1 MVRELRSQDADCSIA
16 QAAAVM
22 GDWWSLLIVREVTR
36 GHRRFDDLLGE
47 LGISRKVLTERLK
60 HLVEHGVLT
69 REPYQSGPVRYEYV
83 LTDAGWALAPM
94 LITMQDWADRWLL
107 GDGTLTGVAAP
118 RSAEATRIHALLGTH
133 IPDPLRLPAAINHP
147 PLNTDPTNSA
157 HCTDRA
163 ESANRA
169 DSVNH
174 PSATTHSTGTGAHT
188 PAINDPT
195 GTTHRPPPTTNE
207 TDNANRTDSA
217 NHPPPTDPLGPANR
231 PPETADPKGTHGTH
245 GTRDTGGTPG
255 VDRTGDRGG
264 PRVRPSVTLGRTAS
278 TEERTASLDVVAD
291 ARATVLFAYP
301 STGMPAPLPPGWNQV
316 PGAAGCTLE
325 NRIFRDRHPEFAA
338 HDIAIHGVSTQRPD
352 EQSAFA
358 AAEDLPFPLLSD
370 MDLHLAAALRLPTF
384 RAGQALRLKRLIL
397 VVDRFRVIRHVIFP
411 VLDIPAAI
419 TEALTAAEA
428 IS

>member
-1 MVRELRSQDADCSIA
+1 MARELRSQDADCSIA

-118 RSAEATRIHALLGTH
+118 RSQEAARVHALLGTH
-133 IPDPLRLPAAINHP
+133 LPDPLRLPAVINRP
-147 PLNTDPTNSA
+147 PLTTDQTNGASYPPATTDPT
-157 HCTDRA
+157 
-163 ESANRA
+163 
-169 DSVNH
+169 
-174 PSATTHSTGTGAHT
+174 ST
-188 PAINDPT
+188 
-195 GTTHRPPPTTNE
+195 
-207 TDNANRTDSA
+207 ANRTDGA
-217 NHPPPTDPLGPANR
+217 NHPPPTTDPTSTANR
-231 PPETADPKGTHGTH
+231 PSATIDPKSPNATDGTEGTD
-245 GTRDTGGTPG
+245 GSRGI
-255 VDRTGDRGG
+255 DRTGNPGDMV
-264 PRVRPSVTLGRTAS
+264 VRPSVAMSQTT
-278 TEERTASLDVVAD
+278 SLDVVAD

-338 HDIAIHGVSTQRPD
+338 HDIAVHGVSTQRPD
-352 EQSAFA
+352 EQAAFA
-358 AAEDLPFPLLSD
+358 AAEGIPFPLLSD
-370 MDLHLAAALRLPTF
+370 MDLRLAAALRLPTF
-384 RAGQALRLKRLIL
+384 RAGQALRHKRLIL

-419 TEALTAAEA
+419 TEALSAAEA
-428 IS
+428 SS

>member
-1 MVRELRSQDADCSIA
+1 MARELRSQDADCSIA

-118 RSAEATRIHALLGTH
+118 RSPEAARVHALLGTQ
-133 IPDPLRLPAAINHP
+133 IPGSLRLPAAINRLPVTTDQTNTIDLTDATDQTDATDHIGSANRTGRADRADRADSANQAGSTSQAGSANR
-147 PLNTDPTNSA
+147 LSFTTHSNGTGVHTQATTDPT
-157 HCTDRA
+157 D
-163 ESANRA
+163 
-169 DSVNH
+169 
-174 PSATTHSTGTGAHT
+174 
-188 PAINDPT
+188 
-195 GTTHRPPPTTNE
+195 
-207 TDNANRTDSA
+207 
-217 NHPPPTDPLGPANR
+217 
-231 PPETADPKGTHGTH
+231 
-245 GTRDTGGTPG
+245 
-255 VDRTGDRGG
+255 
-264 PRVRPSVTLGRTAS
+264 
-278 TEERTASLDVVAD
+278 RTASLDVVAD

-338 HDIAIHGVSTQRPD
+338 HDIAILGVSTQRPD
-352 EQSAFA
+352 EQAAFA
-358 AAEDLPFPLLSD
+358 AAEDIPFPLLSD
-370 MDLHLAAALRLPTF
+370 MDLRLAAALRLPTF

-397 VVDRFRVIRHVIFP
+397 VVDRSRVIRHVIFP

-419 TEALTAAEA
+419 TEALTAAEV

>member
-1 MVRELRSQDADCSIA
+1 MARELRSQDADCSIA

-118 RSAEATRIHALLGTH
+118 RSQEAARVHALLGTH
-133 IPDPLRLPAAINHP
+133 IPDPLQLPAAIN
-147 PLNTDPTNSA
+147 
-157 HCTDRA
+157 
-163 ESANRA
+163 
-169 DSVNH
+169 
-174 PSATTHSTGTGAHT
+174 
-188 PAINDPT
+188 
-195 GTTHRPPPTTNE
+195 
-207 TDNANRTDSA
+207 
-217 NHPPPTDPLGPANR
+217 
-231 PPETADPKGTHGTH
+231 
-245 GTRDTGGTPG
+245 
-255 VDRTGDRGG
+255 
-264 PRVRPSVTLGRTAS
+264 RPSVAVGRTAS
-278 TEERTASLDVVAD
+278 TGERTASLDVVAD

-352 EQSAFA
+352 EQATFA
-358 AAEDLPFPLLSD
+358 AAEDIPFPLLSD
-370 MDLHLAAALRLPTF
+370 MDLRLAAALRLPTF